1 MDALRRDGLGL
12 VNLLGR
18 VGERPR
24 GKPSERRRRQHRGT
38 CAPGAGNIDYLATFL
53 LARDR
58 LAAVDDWEAEKVAGI
73 AAAAARRRDEHR
85 VLGAGVV
92 CRIRERGVTV
102 ADIAKLASIPER
114 EVRAYLKAGNARRS
128 AEARPRRR

>member
-1 MDALRRDGLGL
+1 M
-12 VNLLGR
+12 
-18 VGERPR
+18 
-24 GKPSERRRRQHRGT
+24 
-38 CAPGAGNIDYLATFL
+38 
-53 LARDR
+53 
-58 LAAVDDWEAEKVAGI
+58 AAIDDWEAEKVAGI

-85 VLGAGVV
+85 VLGAGAV

-102 ADIAKLASIPER
+102 ADIAKLASIPAS

>member
-1 MDALRRDGLGL
+1 LVFSSYLIDIAPILPNKGSAHKTGDG
-12 VNLLGR
+12 
-18 VGERPR
+18 
-24 GKPSERRRRQHRGT
+24 S
-38 CAPGAGNIDYLATFL
+38 DYLATFL

-58 LAAVDDWEAEKVAGI
+58 LAAIDDWEAEKVAGI

-85 VLGAGVV
+85 VLGAGAV

-102 ADIAKLASIPER
+102 ADIAKLASIPAS